1 MMIANGFGKP
11 IERIYETL
19 RSMLE
24 RAIDEERDKRY
35 VQTLA
40 ELTSFLSILKN
51 FVNSCAYLDTVYRD
65 IKYGRI
71 CGRWIY
77 TENVNNNIA
86 LVKLNPRTVI
96 SSDGLNI
103 KVSYKNRT
111 VILSGGELR
120 LTINNYNDVI
130 NLNDENNVVQKR
142 SLILNVVGSLKSHIN
157 HVTNDFIMCS
167 KFVKQ
172 QSR

>member
-1 MMIANGFGKP
+1 MIITNGLGRP
-11 IERIYETL
+11 IERIYGAV
-19 RSMLE
+19 RNILE

-35 VQTLA
+35 IQTLT

-51 FVNSCAYLDTVYRD
+51 FINTCTYLDTVYKD
-65 IKYGRI
+65 MKYGRI

-77 TENVNNNIA
+77 TENINNIA

-96 SSDGLNI
+96 SSDGFNI

-111 VILSGGELR
+111 IVISGKELR

-130 NLNDENNVVQKR
+130 NLDDEDNIILKR
-142 SLILNVVGSLKSHIN
+142 SLILNAVGLLKSHIN
-157 HVTNDFIMCS
+157 HITNDFVLCS
-167 KFVKQ
+167 KFVRQ
-172 QSR
+172 QLR